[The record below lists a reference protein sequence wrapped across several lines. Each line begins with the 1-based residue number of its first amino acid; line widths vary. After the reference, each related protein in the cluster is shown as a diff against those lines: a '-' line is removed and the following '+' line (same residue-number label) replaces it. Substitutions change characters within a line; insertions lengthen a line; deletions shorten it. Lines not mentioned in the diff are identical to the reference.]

1 MQILISADPFI
12 EVPPLHYGGIER
24 VIHMLI
30 TGYND
35 AGHQVSLIA
44 IDGSSHPSL
53 QSLHH
58 WPHANPNNSI
68 HHLKNTLKLRQ
79 VVSKTQPDI
88 IHSFCRLQYI
98 TGLKWMKHTPF
109 ILQCYQREV
118 SQRTTVAA
126 SKLFPSDH
134 LQFSACGAHM
144 IDAKWS
150 HASRWHVVHN
160 CTDTNLLH
168 PVSPLDGYTYLAFL
182 GRMEPIKGP
191 KEAIELAKLLGLP
204 IKLAGNIE
212 EEHLPFFQAE
222 IEPLLQSGVAEY
234 VGPLN
239 DTQKQDFLSQ
249 AMAFLML
256 IQWEEPFGIVM
267 AEALACGA
275 PILALNRGSV
285 PEVVQDGMNGF
296 RADSIVELHQKCAQ
310 FESIDRNT
318 CRSDALERF
327 SIQGISTQYL
337 SIFQNALDTSGKV
350 K

>member
-1 MQILISADPFI
+1 M
-12 EVPPLHYGGIER
+12 
-24 VIHMLI
+24 
-30 TGYND
+30 
-35 AGHQVSLIA
+35 
-44 IDGSSHPSL
+44 
-53 QSLHH
+53 
-58 WPHANPNNSI
+58 
-68 HHLKNTLKLRQ
+68 
-79 VVSKTQPDI
+79 
-88 IHSFCRLQYI
+88 
-98 TGLKWMKHTPF
+98 
-109 ILQCYQREV
+109 
-118 SQRTTVAA
+118 
-126 SKLFPSDH
+126 
-134 LQFSACGAHM
+134 
-144 IDAKWS
+144 
-150 HASRWHVVHN
+150 
-160 CTDTNLLH
+160 
-168 PVSPLDGYTYLAFL
+168 
-182 GRMEPIKGP
+182 
-191 KEAIELAKLLGLP
+191 
-204 IKLAGNIE
+204 
-212 EEHLPFFQAE
+212 
-222 IEPLLQSGVAEY
+222 AEY